1 MKLAS
6 LKKKYEKLKYK
17 IFQSAIIKIWYQKI
31 IYILNNFNKK
41 QDKQTQNYVID
52 AKCNDCVAENIQKNI
67 FACVYCYY

>member
-1 MKLAS
+1 MV
-6 LKKKYEKLKYK
+6 
-17 IFQSAIIKIWYQKI
+17 FKI

-52 AKCNDCVAENIQKNI
+52 AKCNDCVAENIEKNI